1 MESSG
6 EGVMG
11 KRFSSKRPFFRRL
24 LLPAVAALACSAV
37 TQDEDA
43 AAAKEFFLMYFDE
56 EWDMRASDTA
66 GLVELFIREAP
77 GPETILSVA
86 RGLEAFMARGASEA
100 EMDRALGE
108 EYRCNFLPSAAG
120 KTVREWLGEIVALLR
135 QSVKVA

>member
-37 TQDEDA
+37 TQGEDA
-43 AAAKEFFLMYFDE
+43 AAAKECFLLYFDE

-120 KTVREWLGEIVALLR
+120 KTGREWLGEIVALLR